1 MHLDLVYAHKKQFG
15 IGAVAVAALAV
26 LWLTIGIEAAATLAM
41 LGGLVVALGYASFRQ
56 EAAQEQAEE
65 ARINVTTPGGVPL
78 APVQPGITHV
88 NHLLHL
94 VLSILTG
101 GIWFIVWILLTINV
115 KSEKRPAATP
125 IPGRHAPILGG
136 TRRLR
141 REKALRPMNFAGRH

>member
-26 LWLTIGIEAAATLAM
+26 LWLTIGIEAAATLAV
-41 LGGLVVALGYASFRQ
+41 LGGLVVALGYASLRQ

-65 ARINVTTPGGVPL
+65 ARINVTTPGGAPL
-78 APVQPGITHV
+78 APIQPEITHV

-101 GIWFIVWILLTINV
+101 GLWLIVWILLTINV
-115 KSEKRPAATP
+115 KSENDRLQLRYRAAMRRYSAELAAYDEKKRS
-125 IPGRHAPILGG
+125 GQ
-136 TRRLR
+136 
-141 REKALRPMNFAGRH
+141 